1 MHKEPSKQFREAP
14 VGRPRSYK
22 DISRHYSNGVSTH
35 ARLWGTSEM
44 SAPRLG
50 GGGGAQ
56 QPSLKQ
62 RSRFRTVGGASQS
75 PSAGQNFLLTPQK
88 GSFQRLKE
96 LIWTERARE
105 LAEQRKAEE
114 MIARAAVL
122 KEIANGQR

>member
-1 MHKEPSKQFREAP
+1 MIAPKLSGGGNAGQQQSQRRRMQFRFA
-14 VGRPRSYK
+14 G
-22 DISRHYSNGVSTH
+22 
-35 ARLWGTSEM
+35 
-44 SAPRLG
+44 SA
-50 GGGGAQ
+50 A
-56 QPSLKQ
+56 
-62 RSRFRTVGGASQS
+62 QS
-75 PSAGQNFLLTPQK
+75 PSSSQNLLLTPQK